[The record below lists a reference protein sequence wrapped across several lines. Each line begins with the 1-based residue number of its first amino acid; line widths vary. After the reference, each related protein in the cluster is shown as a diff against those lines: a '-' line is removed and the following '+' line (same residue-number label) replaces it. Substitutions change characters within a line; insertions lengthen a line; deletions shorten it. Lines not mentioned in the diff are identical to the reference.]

1 MPAGCVLRPEEISLL
16 ARVLETHCSKHGIR
30 TPEGKES
37 VARSVLTHFGQDM
50 TEAGLLEILDLEDNP
65 VTIPS
70 RSVSLHRRRRT
81 LAGEAGIITTNEM

>member
-37 VARSVLTHFGQDM
+37 VARSVLTYFGHDM
-50 TEAGLLEILDLEDNP
+50 TEAALLEILDLEDNP
-65 VTIPS
+65 LLPPSVNPFPVTDGAEPLLLKPGS
-70 RSVSLHRRRRT
+70 
-81 LAGEAGIITTNEM
+81 